1 MFHRTP
7 LFLSSAFTR
16 PCPFSPC
23 PIFLSSYFSSSP
35 SSTTSTTSSSSSDP
49 LTQPPHL
56 PVSSSLPPPRCRRPP
71 PPETTPGILFNNIMA
86 PTWDRPHQGGVDLV
100 VVGGDMA
107 RPLSPDRRLA
117 STDLECLKVRISS
130 SIFVRQ
136 WCRFNPISAKSS
148 ISFSQKD
155 SLEFQDTF
163 MRYPPFDFQE
173 AFALFD
179 RDRDGEINTEELG
192 KVQLSKPHYHS
203 LSRTWHYGRK

>member
-1 MFHRTP
+1 MP
-7 LFLSSAFTR
+7 
-16 PCPFSPC
+16 
-23 PIFLSSYFSSSP
+23 
-35 SSTTSTTSSSSSDP
+35 
-49 LTQPPHL
+49 
-56 PVSSSLPPPRCRRPP
+56 LPPPPPAPP
-71 PPETTPGILFNNIMA
+71 PPPPPPPLILWHSLPTSQSPAACRPLDAAAHHLLKQLPLLINNIMA
-86 PTWDRPHQGGVDLV
+86 PTWEQLHQGGVDLV

-155 SLEFQDTF
+155 SLEFQNTF
-163 MRYPPFDFQE
+163 MRYPHFDFQE

-192 KVQLSKPHYHS
+192 KVQFWKTS
-203 LSRTWHYGRK
+203 LPLTK